1 MGDDLGI
8 SFSPPGITKCYA
20 EGSPFESNKT
30 GTSVGFADQV
40 QAAIYGAQTMDF
52 RNDGTSGVTGH
63 DSHNGGGDTLRDVLI
78 MADDLGAKDGQAPMM
93 MDKNMTEGRIDLM
106 EKPATIDTE
115 GSDVAAVLAAMAKAA
130 PAPRQDLTDSKSVG
144 ERRFTIITDSSRD
157 GLLTEFGKETLEYRY
172 LLPGESYQDLFARVA
187 DAYADDEAHAQRLYD
202 HISRLWFMPATPVLS
217 NGGTGRG
224 LPISCYLNSV
234 DDSLEGIVSTW
245 NENVWL
251 ASRGGGIGT
260 YWGQVRGIGEP
271 VGLNGK
277 TSGIIPFVRVMDSLT
292 LAISQGSL
300 RRGSAAV
307 YIDVSHPEIE
317 EFLEIRKPS
326 GDFNRKAL
334 NLHHGVL
341 LTDEFM
347 NAVRNGDEF
356 ALRSPRDG
364 SERGR
369 VDARSLFQKLVET
382 RLATGEPYIVFND
395 TVNRTMPEHH
405 RALGLKVSTSNLC
418 SEITLPTGRDHL
430 GNDRTAVCCLSSLN
444 LEKWD
449 EWAGDKNFVEDVM
462 RFLDN
467 VLQDYIDR
475 APPEM
480 ARAKY
485 SAMRERSV
493 GMGVMGFHSFLQSR
507 GLGFESALAKSWNM
521 KIFRHI
527 HAKANEASML
537 LAQERGACPDAEDM
551 GKMERFSCKMAIAP
565 TASISI
571 ICGGTSACIEPI
583 PANIYT
589 HKTLSG
595 SFVVKNPY
603 LEKLLRDKSKDSTNV
618 WNTILEKGGSV
629 QHLDFLSAEEKE
641 AFKTSF
647 EIDQRWLLELAADR
661 TPYIDQAQSLNLF
674 IPADVDKWD
683 LMMLHF
689 QAWEKGIKSLYYLRS
704 KSVQRAG
711 FAGSGMDGGVEAD
724 NTLDAKKVELM
735 TAQTDYDECLAC
747 Q

>member
-1 MGDDLGI
+1 MDEAPKPGVAAMEEAGESPAVGMAEKTDPGTDALVAELG
-8 SFSPPGITKCYA
+8 A
-20 EGSPFESNKT
+20 EALAGAIGN
-30 GTSVGFADQV
+30 AV
-40 QAAIYGAQTMDF
+40 QAAAEAARAD
-52 RNDGTSGVTGH
+52 
-63 DSHNGGGDTLRDVLI
+63 DSKTI
-78 MADDLGAKDGQAPMM
+78 MARRFDIVTD
-93 MDKNMTEGRIDLM
+93 
-106 EKPATIDTE
+106 PARD
-115 GSDVAAVLAAMAKAA
+115 AL
-130 PAPRQDLTDSKSVG
+130 LTD
-144 ERRFTIITDSSRD
+144 
-157 GLLTEFGKETLEYRY
+157 FGKETLDDRY
-172 LLPGESYQDLFARVA
+172 LLPGEAYQDLFARVA
-187 DAYADDEAHAQRLYD
+187 DAYADDAAHAQRLYD
-202 HISRLWFMPATPVLS
+202 YISRLWFMPATPVLS

-234 DDSLEGIVSTW
+234 SDSLEGIVGTW

-260 YWGQVRGIGEP
+260 YWGHVRGIGEP

-300 RRGSAAV
+300 RRGSAAC
-307 YIDVSHPEIE
+307 YLDVSHPEIE

-341 LTDEFM
+341 LTDDFMQAVAEGAEFQ
-347 NAVRNGDEF
+347 
-356 ALRSPRDG
+356 LKSPKDG
-364 SERGR
+364 SVRAT

-382 RLATGEPYIVFND
+382 RLATGEPYIVFSD
-395 TVNRTMPEHH
+395 TVNRMMPEHH
-405 RALGLKVSTSNLC
+405 RELGLKVSTSNLC
-418 SEITLPTGRDHL
+418 SEITLPTGVDHL

-444 LEKWD
+444 LETWD
-449 EWAGDKNFVEDVM
+449 EWHEDKQFIEDVM

-475 APPEM
+475 APDEM

-485 SAMRERSV
+485 SASRERSV
-493 GMGVMGFHSFLQSR
+493 GMGVMGFHSFLQQK
-507 GLGFESALAKSWNM
+507 GIGFESALAKAWNLKM
-521 KIFRHI
+521 FKHVA
-527 HAKANEASML
+527 AKADEASIM
-537 LAQERGACPDAEDM
+537 LAQERGACPDAAEM
-551 GKMERFSCKMAIAP
+551 GVMQRFSCKMAIAP

-603 LEKLLRDKSKDSTNV
+603 LEKLLQSKSKDSNNV
-618 WNTILEKGGSV
+618 WNSILEMGGSV
-629 QHLDFLSAEEKE
+629 QHLDFLSPEEK
-641 AFKTSF
+641 AVYKTSF
-647 EIDQRWLLELAADR
+647 EIDQRWLLEFAADR
-661 TPYIDQAQSLNLF
+661 TPFIDQAQSLNLY

-689 QAWEKGIKSLYYLRS
+689 QAWERGIKSLYYLRS

-711 FAGSGMDGGVEAD
+711 FAGGVEAD
-724 NTLDAKKVELM
+724 NTANAPKIELS
-735 TAQTDYDECLAC
+735 AGQTDYEECLAC

>member
-1 MGDDLGI
+1 
-8 SFSPPGITKCYA
+8 
-20 EGSPFESNKT
+20 
-30 GTSVGFADQV
+30 
-40 QAAIYGAQTMDF
+40 MDF
-52 RNDGTSGVTGH
+52 RESERVET
-63 DSHNGGGDTLRDVLI
+63 
-78 MADDLGAKDGQAPMM
+78 
-93 MDKNMTEGRIDLM
+93 
-106 EKPATIDTE
+106 
-115 GSDVAAVLAAMAKAA
+115 SDVATMELAKNDAPAA
-130 PAPRQDLTDSKSVG
+130 PESKSDSKDDSAPAAKLGGDSEPKVHARRFDIVTDASRDALLTD
-144 ERRFTIITDSSRD
+144 
-157 GLLTEFGKETLEYRY
+157 FGKETLQDRY

-187 DAYADDEAHAQRLYD
+187 DAYADDQDHAQRLYD
-202 HISRLWFMPATPVLS
+202 YISKLWFMPATPVLS

-234 DDSLEGIVSTW
+234 DDSLEGIVGTW

-260 YWGQVRGIGEP
+260 YWGAVRGIGEP

-300 RRGSAAV
+300 RRGSAAC
-307 YIDVSHPEIE
+307 YLDISHPEIE
-317 EFLEIRKPS
+317 EFLEVRKPS

-341 LTDEFM
+341 ITDEFM
-347 NAVRNGDEF
+347 EAVRDGAEF
-356 ALRSPRDG
+356 NLRSPKDQ
-364 SERGR
+364 SVRGT
-369 VDARSLFQKLVET
+369 VDARGLFQKLVET
-382 RLATGEPYIVFND
+382 RLATGEPYIIFID
-395 TVNRTMPEHH
+395 QVNRMMPKHH
-405 RALGLKVSTSNLC
+405 RDLGLKVTTSNLC

-444 LEKWD
+444 LETWD
-449 EWAGDKNFVEDVM
+449 EWNGDKRFIEDVM
-462 RFLDN
+462 RMLDN

-485 SAMRERSV
+485 SASRERSV
-493 GMGVMGFHSFLQSR
+493 GLGVMGFHSFLQAR
-507 GLGFESALAKSWNM
+507 GLPFEGAMAKSSNLRVF
-521 KIFRHI
+521 KHI
-527 HAKANEASML
+527 RAQVDAASML
-537 LAQERGACPDAEDM
+537 LANERGPCPDAADQ
-551 GKMERFSCKMAIAP
+551 GVMERFSCKMAIAP

-595 SFVVKNPY
+595 SFSIRNPHLEALLVDKAKNS
-603 LEKLLRDKSKDSTNV
+603 DAV
-618 WNTILEKGGSV
+618 WNSILERGGSV
-629 QHLDFLSAEEKE
+629 QHLDFLTQDEKDCY
-641 AFKTSF
+641 KTSF

-661 TPYIDQAQSLNLF
+661 TPYIDQAASLNLF
-674 IPADVDKWD
+674 IPADVEKWD
-683 LMMLHF
+683 LLMLHYR
-689 QAWEKGIKSLYYLRS
+689 AWELGIKSLYYLRS

-711 FAGSGMDGGVEAD
+711 FAGGVEAD
-724 NTLDAKKVELM
+724 NTPEAAKFELS
-735 TAQTDYDECLAC
+735 AESTDYDECLAC

>member
-1 MGDDLGI
+1 
-8 SFSPPGITKCYA
+8 
-20 EGSPFESNKT
+20 
-30 GTSVGFADQV
+30 
-40 QAAIYGAQTMDF
+40 MDF
-52 RNDGTSGVTGH
+52 RDTGKGSADDMGEADVLDAAAKTDSGAKIASGEANSAEMALIAMAATQAAAAAKPAEALDSKAVAARRFHVVT
-63 DSHNGGGDTLRDVLI
+63 DKSRDVL
-78 MADDLGAKDGQAPMM
+78 
-93 MDKNMTEGRIDLM
+93 
-106 EKPATIDTE
+106 
-115 GSDVAAVLAAMAKAA
+115 
-130 PAPRQDLTDSKSVG
+130 LTD
-144 ERRFTIITDSSRD
+144 
-157 GLLTEFGKETLEYRY
+157 FGKETLEDRY

-187 DAYADDEAHAQRLYD
+187 DAYADDQEHAQRLYD
-202 HISRLWFMPATPVLS
+202 YISKLWFMPATPVLS

-234 DDSLEGIVSTW
+234 DDSLEGIVNTW

-260 YWGQVRGIGEP
+260 YWGNVRGIGEP

-300 RRGSAAV
+300 RRGSAAC
-307 YIDVSHPEIE
+307 YLDVSHPEIE

-347 NAVRNGDEF
+347 EAVRDGADFN
-356 ALRSPRDG
+356 LKSPKDG
-364 SERGR
+364 SVRGT
-369 VDARSLFQKLVET
+369 VNARALFQKLVET

-395 TVNRTMPEHH
+395 TVNRMMPAHH
-405 RALGLKVSTSNLC
+405 RELGLKVSTSNLC

-444 LEKWD
+444 IETWD
-449 EWAGDKNFVEDVM
+449 QWHDDKRFIEDVM

-480 ARAKY
+480 ARARY

-493 GMGVMGFHSFLQSR
+493 GMGVMGFHSFLQAR

-521 KIFRHI
+521 KIFKHI
-527 HAKANEASML
+527 AAKASEASML
-537 LAQERGACPDAEDM
+537 LAKERGPCPDAADQ
-551 GKMERFSCKMAIAP
+551 GVMERFSCKMAIAP

-603 LEKLLRDKSKDSTNV
+603 LEKLLREKSKDSTNV
-618 WNTILEKGGSV
+618 WNSILEKGGSV
-629 QHLDFLSAEEKE
+629 QHLDFLSAEEKD

-683 LMMLHF
+683 LLMLHF
-689 QAWEKGIKSLYYLRS
+689 RAWELGIKSLYYLRS

-711 FAGSGMDGGVEAD
+711 FAGGVEAD
-724 NTLDAKKVELM
+724 NTIDAPKFELGE
-735 TAQTDYDECLAC
+735 TTDYDECLAC

>member
-1 MGDDLGI
+1 
-8 SFSPPGITKCYA
+8 
-20 EGSPFESNKT
+20 
-30 GTSVGFADQV
+30 
-40 QAAIYGAQTMDF
+40 MDF
-52 RNDGTSGVTGH
+52 RSGDDAAMEQDERTDVSSDG
-63 DSHNGGGDTLRDVLI
+63 
-78 MADDLGAKDGQAPMM
+78 K
-93 MDKNMTEGRIDLM
+93 
-106 EKPATIDTE
+106 
-115 GSDVAAVLAAMAKAA
+115 AAVGMGETDAGTEALTTAAGDALAKAVA
-130 PAPRQDLTDSKSVG
+130 SNTPPDSKKVNP
-144 ERRFTIITDSSRD
+144 RRFSVKTAHERD
-157 GLLTEFGKETLEYRY
+157 DKLTEFGKETLKDRY
-172 LLPGESYQDLFARVA
+172 LLPGESFQDLFARVA

-202 HISRLWFMPATPVLS
+202 YISNLWFMPATPVLS
-217 NGGTGRG
+217 NGGTARG

-234 DDSLEGIVSTW
+234 EDSLDGIVGTW

-251 ASRGGGIGT
+251 ASKGGGIGT
-260 YWGQVRGIGEP
+260 YWGNVRGIGEP

-300 RRGSAAV
+300 RRGSAAC
-307 YIDVSHPEIE
+307 YLDISHPEIE

-341 LTDEFM
+341 LTDAFM
-347 NAVRNGDEF
+347 EAVRAGEEF
-356 ALRSPRDG
+356 ELKSPKTG
-364 SERGR
+364 EVRGK

-382 RLATGEPYIVFND
+382 RLATGEPYIVFSD
-395 TVNRTMPEHH
+395 TVNRMMPKHH
-405 RALGLKVSTSNLC
+405 RELGLKVSTSNLC
-418 SEITLPTGRDHL
+418 SEITLPTGPDHL

-444 LEKWD
+444 LEKWE
-449 EWAGDKNFVEDVM
+449 EWNGDKTFIEDIM

-475 APPEM
+475 APDEM

-485 SAMRERSV
+485 SAARERSV
-493 GMGVMGFHSFLQSR
+493 GLGVMGFHSYLQSKNI
-507 GLGFESALAKSWNM
+507 GFESPMAKVWNM
-521 KIFRHI
+521 KMFKHI
-527 HAKANEASML
+527 SARAEEASML
-537 LAQERGACPDAEDM
+537 LAQERGPCPDAEEM
-551 GKMERFSCKMAIAP
+551 GAMERFSCKMAIAP

-595 SFVVKNPY
+595 SFIVKNPY
-603 LEKLLRDKSKDSTNV
+603 LEKVLREKSKDSTNV
-618 WNTILEKGGSV
+618 WNSILERGGSV
-629 QHLDFLSAEEKE
+629 QHLDFLTPEEK
-641 AFKTSF
+641 ATFKTSF
-647 EIDQRWLLELAADR
+647 EIDQRWLLEFAADR
-661 TPYIDQAQSLNLF
+661 APFIDQAQSLNLF

-711 FAGSGMDGGVEAD
+711 FAGGVEAD
-724 NTLDAKKVELM
+724 NTSDPAKIELK
-735 TAQTDYDECLAC
+735 AELGEQQTDYEECLSC

>member
-1 MGDDLGI
+1 MDFKASDNVPSDAVTSDVTNELDAGVM
-8 SFSPPGITKCYA
+8 A
-20 EGSPFESNKT
+20 E
-30 GTSVGFADQV
+30 TSV
-40 QAAIYGAQTMDF
+40 
-52 RNDGTSGVTGH
+52 
-63 DSHNGGGDTLRDVLI
+63 
-78 MADDLGAKDGQAPMM
+78 KDEKAVSMN
-93 MDKNMTEGRIDLM
+93 KIDM
-106 EKPATIDTE
+106 
-115 GSDVAAVLAAMAKAA
+115 GSDALIAAKAGEALAGAMAEAA
-130 PAPRQDLTDSKSVG
+130 KSEAPDSKTVNA
-144 ERRFTIITDSSRD
+144 RRFTVVTDNTRD
-157 GLLTEFGKETLEYRY
+157 ARLTDFGKETLTDRY
-172 LLPGESYQDLFARVA
+172 LLPGENYQDLFARVA

-202 HISRLWFMPATPVLS
+202 YISKLWFMPATPVLS
-217 NGGTGRG
+217 NGGTHRG

-234 DDSLEGIVSTW
+234 EDSLEGIVNTW

-251 ASRGGGIGT
+251 ASKGGGIGT
-260 YWGQVRGIGEP
+260 YWGNVRGIGEP

-300 RRGSAAV
+300 RRGSAAC
-307 YIDVSHPEIE
+307 YLDISHPEIE

-341 LTDEFM
+341 VTDDFM
-347 NAVRNGDEF
+347 NAVREGTEF
-356 ALRSPRDG
+356 QLRSPRDG
-364 SERGR
+364 SVRQT

-395 TVNRTMPEHH
+395 TVNRMMPKHH
-405 RALGLKVSTSNLC
+405 RDLGLKVSTSNLC
-418 SEITLPTGRDHL
+418 SEITLPTGIDHL

-444 LEKWD
+444 LETWE
-449 EWAGDKNFVEDVM
+449 EWKGDKQFIEDVM

-475 APPEM
+475 APDEM

-485 SAMRERSV
+485 SADRERSV
-493 GMGVMGFHSFLQSR
+493 GLGVMGFHSYLQQKSVA
-507 GLGFESALAKSWNM
+507 FESAMAKALNLQM
-521 KIFRHI
+521 FKHI
-527 HAKANEASML
+527 HAKACEASML
-537 LAQERGACPDAEDM
+537 LAQERGPCPDAADM
-551 GKMERFSCKMAIAP
+551 GAMERFSCKMAIAP

-595 SFVVKNPY
+595 SFIVKNPY
-603 LEKLLRDKSKDSTNV
+603 LEKVLDKKSKNSTNV
-618 WNTILEKGGSV
+618 WNSILERGGSV
-629 QHLDFLSAEEKE
+629 QHLDFLTIEEK
-641 AFKTSF
+641 ATFKTSF
-647 EIDQRWLLELAADR
+647 EIDQRWLLEFAADR

-683 LMMLHF
+683 LMMLHY
-689 QAWEKGIKSLYYLRS
+689 QAWERGIKSLYYLRS

-711 FAGSGMDGGVEAD
+711 FVGGVEAD
-724 NTLDAKKVELM
+724 NTSEAPKIELS
-735 TAQTDYDECLAC
+735 AETDYEECLSC

>member
-1 MGDDLGI
+1 
-8 SFSPPGITKCYA
+8 
-20 EGSPFESNKT
+20 
-30 GTSVGFADQV
+30 
-40 QAAIYGAQTMDF
+40 
-52 RNDGTSGVTGH
+52 
-63 DSHNGGGDTLRDVLI
+63 
-78 MADDLGAKDGQAPMM
+78 M
-93 MDKNMTEGRIDLM
+93 MDLSGS
-106 EKPATIDTE
+106 
-115 GSDVAAVLAAMAKAA
+115 SDVGAGDVSTNVATEVSAAPKKAA
-130 PAPRQDLTDSKSVG
+130 KRDSKSVVAQAFAV
-144 ERRFTIITDSSRD
+144 EVDHSRD
-157 GLLTEFGKETLEYRY
+157 SLLTEFGKDTLRDRY
-172 LLPGESYQDLFARVA
+172 LLPGESYQDLFVRVA
-187 DAYADDEAHAQRLYD
+187 SAYADDAAHAQRLYD
-202 HISRLWFMPATPVLS
+202 YISKLWFMPATPVLS

-234 DDSLEGIVSTW
+234 SDSLNGIVDTW

-260 YWGQVRGIGEP
+260 YWGNVRGIGEA

-307 YIDVSHPEIE
+307 YLDISHPEIE

-341 LTDEFM
+341 VSDAFM
-347 NAVRNGDEF
+347 EAVRDGTEWI
-356 ALRSPRDG
+356 LRSPKDQ
-364 SERGR
+364 SERGS

-382 RLATGEPYIVFND
+382 RLATGEPYIIFID
-395 TVNRTMPEHH
+395 QVNRSMPRHH
-405 RALGLKVSTSNLC
+405 RELGLKVSTSNLC

-430 GNDRTAVCCLSSLN
+430 GKERTAVCCLSSLN
-444 LEKWD
+444 LETWD
-449 EWAGDKNFVEDVM
+449 EWNKDKVFIEDVM

-475 APPEM
+475 AEPGME
-480 ARAKY
+480 RAAY

-493 GMGVMGFHSFLQSR
+493 GLGVMGFHSFLQAR
-507 GLGFESALAKSWNM
+507 NIPFEGAMAKSWNL
-521 KIFRHI
+521 KIFKHVR
-527 HAKANEASML
+527 AQVDEASMM
-537 LAQERGACPDAEDM
+537 LAHERGPCPDAADM
-551 GKMERFSCKMAIAP
+551 GVMERFSCKMAIAP

-571 ICGGTSACIEPI
+571 IAGGTSACIEPI

-595 SFVVKNPY
+595 SFSIKNPY
-603 LEKLLRDKSKDSTNV
+603 LEKLLKEKSKNSEGV
-618 WNTILEKGGSV
+618 WSTILEQGGSV
-629 QHLDFLSAEEKE
+629 QHLDFLTPEEKDV
-641 AFKTSF
+641 FKTSF
-647 EIDQRWLLELAADR
+647 EIDQRWLIELAADR
-661 TPYIDQAQSLNLF
+661 TPYIDQATSLNLF

-683 LMMLHF
+683 LLMLHF
-689 QAWEKGIKSLYYLRS
+689 RAWELGVKSLYYLRS

-711 FAGSGMDGGVEAD
+711 FAGGVEAD
-724 NTLDAKKVELM
+724 NTPELKQIELAA
-735 TAQTDYDECLAC
+735 TTDYDECLAC

>member
-1 MGDDLGI
+1 
-8 SFSPPGITKCYA
+8 
-20 EGSPFESNKT
+20 
-30 GTSVGFADQV
+30 
-40 QAAIYGAQTMDF
+40 MDF
-52 RNDGTSGVTGH
+52 RE
-63 DSHNGGGDTLRDVLI
+63 
-78 MADDLGAKDGQAPMM
+78 
-93 MDKNMTEGRIDLM
+93 TERV
-106 EKPATIDTE
+106 ET
-115 GSDVAAVLAAMAKAA
+115 SDVATVELTKNDAPTASESA
-130 PAPRQDLTDSKSVG
+130 PASSPAAKLNDSGEPKVHARRFDIVTDKSRDALLTD
-144 ERRFTIITDSSRD
+144 
-157 GLLTEFGKETLEYRY
+157 FGKETLEDRY

-187 DAYADDEAHAQRLYD
+187 DAYADDQDHAQRLYD
-202 HISRLWFMPATPVLS
+202 YISRLWFMPATPVLS

-234 DDSLEGIVSTW
+234 PDSLEGIVETW

-260 YWGQVRGIGEP
+260 YWGSVRGIGEP

-300 RRGSAAV
+300 RRGSAAC
-307 YIDVSHPEIE
+307 YLDISHPEIE

-341 LTDEFM
+341 ITDEFM
-347 NAVRNGDEF
+347 EAVRDGTEF
-356 ALRSPRDG
+356 NLRSPKDQSVRG
-364 SERGR
+364 S

-382 RLATGEPYIVFND
+382 RLATGEPYIIFID
-395 TVNRTMPEHH
+395 QVNRMMPKHH
-405 RALGLKVSTSNLC
+405 RDLGLKVTTSNLC

-444 LEKWD
+444 LETWD
-449 EWAGDKNFVEDVM
+449 EWNGDKMFIEDVM
-462 RFLDN
+462 RMLDN

-485 SAMRERSV
+485 SASRERSV
-493 GMGVMGFHSFLQSR
+493 GLGVMGFHSFLQAR
-507 GLGFESALAKSWNM
+507 GLPFEGAMAKSSNLRVF
-521 KIFRHI
+521 KHI
-527 HAKANEASML
+527 RAQVDQASML
-537 LAQERGACPDAEDM
+537 LAKERGPCPDAADQ
-551 GKMERFSCKMAIAP
+551 GVMERFSCKMAIAP

-595 SFVVKNPY
+595 SFSIRNPHLEALLVDKAKNS
-603 LEKLLRDKSKDSTNV
+603 DAV
-618 WNTILEKGGSV
+618 WNSILEKGGSV
-629 QHLDFLSAEEKE
+629 QHLDFLTQDEKDCY
-641 AFKTSF
+641 KTSF

-661 TPYIDQAQSLNLF
+661 TPYIDQAASLNLF
-674 IPADVDKWD
+674 IPADVEKWD
-683 LMMLHF
+683 LLMLHYR
-689 QAWEKGIKSLYYLRS
+689 AWELGIKSLYYLRS

-711 FAGSGMDGGVEAD
+711 FAGGVEAD
-724 NTLDAKKVELM
+724 NTPEAAKFELQ
-735 TAQTDYDECLAC
+735 TTDYDECLAC